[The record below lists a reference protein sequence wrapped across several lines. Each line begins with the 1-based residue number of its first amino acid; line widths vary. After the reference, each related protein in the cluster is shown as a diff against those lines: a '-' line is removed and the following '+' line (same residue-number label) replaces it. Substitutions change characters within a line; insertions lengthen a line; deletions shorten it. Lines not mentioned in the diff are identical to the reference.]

1 MADYY
6 QLFYYAFL
14 VIMIFLPLFWLRVV
28 KKLSWKKL
36 LAHLFPKPK
45 SFKEEI
51 FGTITLLVMLLAAF
65 VVISSL
71 ITFVAGALNMPQ
83 IDDLDKVAQSIAQQK
98 DNLWFF
104 VAMLFPLLLIEE
116 FFFRAFLVPRIGPI
130 ISTVL
135 FAGAHITYW
144 SIAEIIGVF
153 ALGLILAYWYK
164 KNNSLLQNFFGHLLY
179 DFVAIAIYLAA

>member
-1 MADYY
+1 MADAY

-14 VIMIFLPLFWLRVV
+14 ILMIFLPFFWLRIV

-45 SFKEEI
+45 SVKEEV
-51 FGTITLLVMLLAAF
+51 FGAITLLVLLLVAF
-65 VVISSL
+65 VVVSSL

-83 IDDLDKVAQSIAQQK
+83 IDDLEKVAQSIGNYK
-98 DNLWFF
+98 DNILFF

-130 ISTVL
+130 ISTIL

-144 SIAEIIGVF
+144 SIAEVIGVF

-179 DFVAIAIYLAA
+179 DFIAIAIYLVG

>member
-6 QLFYYAFL
+6 QLLYYL
-14 VIMIFLPLFWLRVV
+14 LLGIMIFLPFFWLRIV

-45 SFKEEI
+45 NAKEEI
-51 FGTITLLVMLLAAF
+51 FGTIKLLVLLLVAF

-83 IDDLDKVAQSIAQQK
+83 INDLEKVGQSIENYK
-98 DNLWFF
+98 DNILFF
-104 VAMLFPLLLIEE
+104 IAILFPLLLLEE

-130 ISTVL
+130 FSTVL

-144 SIAEIIGVF
+144 SVAEVIGVF

-164 KNNSLLQNFFGHLLY
+164 KHNSLLQNFFGHLLY
-179 DFVAIAIYLAA
+179 DFVAIAIYLVA

>member
-14 VIMIFLPLFWLRVV
+14 LLMVFLPFFWLRVV

-45 SFKEEI
+45 SVKEEV
-51 FGTITLLVMLLAAF
+51 FGTITLLVLLLAAF
-65 VVISSL
+65 VVISTL
-71 ITFVAGALNMPQ
+71 ITLAASALNMPQ
-83 IDDLDKVAQSIAQQK
+83 INDLEKVGQLIGQYK
-98 DNLWFF
+98 DNILFF
-104 VAMLFPLLLIEE
+104 IAILFPLLLLEE
-116 FFFRAFLVPRIGPI
+116 FFFRAFLIPRIGPI
-130 ISTVL
+130 ISTLV

-144 SIAEIIGVF
+144 SIAEVIGVF

-164 KNNSLLQNFFGHLLY
+164 KHNSLLQNFFGHLLY
-179 DFVAIAIYLAA
+179 DFIAIAIYLVA